1 MSGNINYEYMHLWRE
16 QKIAANQIM
25 NVELEAGHAFY
36 TYMAGLAPGAAIYT
50 WACASEKYWGAKLK
64 PSSSCGIG
72 NDIGYLHES
81 SKSFSSVSR
90 STFA

>member
-36 TYMAGLAPGAAIYT
+36 TWRGWRLAPLYIHGLAPV
-50 WACASEKYWGAKLK
+50 KN
-64 PSSSCGIG
+64 IG
-72 NDIGYLHES
+72 DQN
-81 SKSFSSVSR
+81 
-90 STFA
+90 

>member
-36 TYMAGLAPGAAIYT
+36 TWRAPLYIHGLAPV
-50 WACASEKYWGAKLK
+50 KN
-64 PSSSCGIG
+64 IG
-72 NDIGYLHES
+72 DQN
-81 SKSFSSVSR
+81 
-90 STFA
+90 